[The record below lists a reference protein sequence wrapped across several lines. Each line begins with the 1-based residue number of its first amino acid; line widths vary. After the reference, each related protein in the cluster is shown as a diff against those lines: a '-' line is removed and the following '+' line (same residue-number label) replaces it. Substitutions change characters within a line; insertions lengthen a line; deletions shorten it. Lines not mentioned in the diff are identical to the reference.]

1 MKKTDW
7 LLIVLFV
14 AIFLVCF
21 FVPGR
26 NCNDNDHSIIVQGN
40 WEVYAVPDTMI
51 LSLRV
56 EETRPTTEE
65 AQKAVDEK
73 VAKVKEILKNYSI
86 NISDIKTTN
95 VNTYESFDW
104 RDSWRVSL
112 WYTSSHGLEI
122 KIKDVTEE
130 NNGVGW
136 KILSDISKIWWV
148 LINNV
153 SYDIYDKT
161 VYYSEARKL
170 AMAKAHQKAEELA
183 ELWEVKLWK
192 PISIEEQ
199 RSYDYAVTSMAMKNT
214 YAMEMAEES
223 VMDDADI
230 SLWEM
235 KLSLDITVSYKIK

>member
-7 LLIVLFV
+7 LSIVLFV

-26 NCNDNDHSIIVQGN
+26 NCNDNDHAIIVQGN

-86 NISDIKTTN
+86 NTSDIKTTN